1 MGAPLAMTRRHLMQ
15 HPVVWFEVMGE
26 NGERLQSFYSKL
38 FGWKID
44 ASNPMKYGMVE
55 AVNGQGI
62 PGGVGQL
69 GDQPWPKVTFY
80 VSTESVDASLE
91 QAEKLGGKVLTPR
104 TVMPDGPVIG
114 TFTDVEGNA
123 IGLVEESA

>member
-1 MGAPLAMTRRHLMQ
+1 MQ
-15 HPVVWFEVMGE
+15 HPVVWFEVMGD

-55 AVNGQGI
+55 AVNVQGI

-69 GDQPWPKVTFY
+69 GDKPWPKVTVY
-80 VSTESVDASLE
+80 VSTDSVDASLE
-91 QAEKLGGKVLTPR
+91 QAKELGGKVVAPR
-104 TVMPDGPVIG
+104 TALPDGPVIG
-114 TFTDVEGNA
+114 IFSDLDGNA

>member
-1 MGAPLAMTRRHLMQ
+1 MT
-15 HPVVWFEVMGE
+15 P
-26 NGERLQSFYSKL
+26 RLR
-38 FGWKID
+38 
-44 ASNPMKYGMVE
+44 
-55 AVNGQGI
+55 
-62 PGGVGQL
+62 GVGQL